1 MNTLKVLLVGGVAGN
16 LEAVRSRLSA
26 RGLPYALD
34 PSSTPVPGYDLVLAN
49 GNAPGFSLTA
59 LLEALSTTGAPPP
72 VVVLTDEREEETA
85 HWLWSGAYDVLRRPG
100 FASLPSVLVRL
111 RREADQVA
119 QRQERETRLQQA
131 TRALLKLTHS
141 PAFAFDQLER
151 AYEEVTEA
159 AARGTHTGRVSLWL
173 FEDDGIRCADLY
185 LAQSATHTKGHF
197 LSFKDYPKYFKA
209 LTEQRQLCL
218 SNVYSDA
225 RTIELAEAY
234 CRPLTIGAMLDTGVV
249 LRGATQGVLC
259 LEHLGSPRS
268 WSSGDQV
275 YASALADLVS
285 LALEA
290 HQRSD
295 AERRA
300 EVSEG
305 RFRELF
311 ENSKDTLVFYRVTEN
326 GQLVVEDVNPAG
338 EALVARPRAQII
350 GKTPSEVLGPEAA
363 DKLLARHLDVIRGRQ
378 AIAYEHE
385 LPMPTGRVWFN
396 TSLIP
401 LFENGKVTRIAAI
414 ARNVTEARQLAAQLA
429 DARKSEAL
437 ARLATAV
444 AHDFNNLLAAIA
456 GWAQQARNGAAEP
469 ETVRDAADEL
479 EKATQR
485 GRDLTR
491 QVLTF
496 GRPVQEPPTPHLLA
510 ELAEEALRL
519 LQPSIPAGIRVV
531 RSIDPRVRVRASSG
545 QLQQILSN
553 LLNNALQ
560 AMSAT
565 GTLTVAVDMTTVS
578 DAFAASHPPLS
589 AGRAARLTI
598 ADTGSGMDDGTLSR
612 IFEPFFTTKPGGK
625 GSGLGLAVSLGLA
638 HAHAGTI
645 VAFSEPGKGSR
656 FEVLLPL
663 LSLER
668 PSRPRL
674 MLVDDE
680 PNVAS
685 TSARLLEDIGYATTV
700 YGAAQEALTAF
711 EQQPYGFD
719 LVLTD
724 LTMPDFDGAALTQRL
739 HQLRPELP
747 VVICSG
753 RPLSLEELT
762 KVGAQGTLTKPWRLE
777 EAKAA
782 LASVLG

>member
-1 MNTLKVLLVGGVAGN
+1 VNALKVLLVGGAAGD
-16 LEAVRSRLSA
+16 LEAVRSRLAA
-26 RGLPYALD
+26 RGLPYVLD
-34 PSSTPVPGYDLVLAN
+34 PNAAAAPGYDLVLAN
-49 GNAPGFSLTA
+49 AQAPGFSLTA
-59 LLEALSTTGAPPP
+59 LNDALSSFGPPPP
-72 VVVLTDEREEETA
+72 VVMLTDEPEESCA
-85 HWLWSGAYDVLRRPG
+85 HWLWSGAYDVLRRPS

-111 RREADQVA
+111 RLQSEQVA

-159 AARGTHTGRVSLWL
+159 AARGTHTDRVSLWL
-173 FEDDGIRCADLY
+173 FEDDGVRCADLY
-185 LAQSATHTKGHF
+185 LAPTGSHAKGHF
-197 LSFKDYPKYFKA
+197 LAFKDYPKYFKA
-209 LTEQRQLCL
+209 LAEHRQLCL
-218 SNVYSDA
+218 SNVYADP
-225 RTIELAEAY
+225 RTSELAESY
-234 CRPLTIGAMLDTGVV
+234 CRPLAIGAMLDTGVA
-249 LRGATQGVLC
+249 LRGTTQGVLC
-259 LEHLGSPRS
+259 LEHLGANRTWTP
-268 WSSGDQV
+268 GEQV

-300 EVSEG
+300 EESEG

-326 GQLVVEDVNPAG
+326 AQLVVEDLNPAG
-338 EALVARPRAQII
+338 EALVGRPRAQVV
-350 GKTPSEVLGPEAA
+350 GKTPAELLVPEGAE
-363 DKLLARHLDVIRGRQ
+363 KLMARHLDVIRGKQ

-414 ARNVTEARQLAAQLA
+414 ARNVTEARQLGAQLA
-429 DARKSEAL
+429 EARKSEAL

-456 GWAQQARNGAAEP
+456 GWAQQARNGASDPHA
-469 ETVRDAADEL
+469 VRDAADEL

-485 GRDLTR
+485 GRELTR

-496 GRPVQEPPTPHLLA
+496 GRPVQEPPTPHLLKEIA
-510 ELAEEALRL
+510 DEGLRL
-519 LQPSIPAGIRVV
+519 LEPSIPASIRVMK
-531 RSIDPRVRVRASSG
+531 SFDPRVRVRASSG
-545 QLQQILSN
+545 QLLQVLSN

-560 AMSAT
+560 AMPGGGA
-565 GTLTVAVDMTTVS
+565 LTVAVDIATVS
-578 DAFAASHPPLS
+578 DAFAASHPPLQT
-589 AGRAARLTI
+589 GRAARLTV
-598 ADTGSGMDDGTLSR
+598 ADTGAGMDDATLSR
-612 IFEPFFTTKPGGK
+612 IFEPFFTTKPSGK

-645 VAFSEPGKGSR
+645 IASSEPGKGSR
-656 FEVLLPL
+656 FELLLPL

-668 PSRPRL
+668 PTRPRL

-685 TSARLLEDIGYATTV
+685 TSARLLEDIGYTTTV
-700 YGAAQEALTAF
+700 YGGARDALTAF

-724 LTMPDFDGAALTQRL
+724 LTMPDLDGAALTQKL
-739 HQLRPELP
+739 HQVRPELP

-753 RPLSLEELT
+753 RPLTLEELS
-762 KVGAQGTLTKPWRLE
+762 KVGAQGALTKPWRLE

-782 LASVLG
+782 LASVLT